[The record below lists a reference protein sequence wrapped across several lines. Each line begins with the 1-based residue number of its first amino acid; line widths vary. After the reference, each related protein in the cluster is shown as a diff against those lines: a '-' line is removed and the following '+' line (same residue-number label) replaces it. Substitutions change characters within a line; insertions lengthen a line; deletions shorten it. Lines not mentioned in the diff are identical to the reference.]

1 MPGDSHA
8 LQWRD
13 IGAGE
18 GFLGFSEGVGFD
30 GGKVIAKNVYWGPV
44 ETSEASPISTDRISS
59 PDER

>member
-1 MPGDSHA
+1 MEYPGQFREDSPRGAMPGDSHA

-30 GGKVIAKNVYWGPV
+30 GGKV
-44 ETSEASPISTDRISS
+44 TSR
-59 PDER
+59 